1 MQAPTPM
8 TTSANVDTAPRS
20 VPDTRPP
27 LSESRRHT
35 RRLWAALA
43 VTGSL
48 LAGGVL
54 VAARTTLPYFSF
66 SPGNAIE
73 TEPLVQVGEGGP
85 SYESDGDIL
94 FLTVRVGRVNAWEAF
109 AGWVDGDVD
118 MVTEAGVLQGL
129 TDEEN
134 RGSPGGGH
142 GGLEE
147 HGARG
152 RLRAPRAAARS
163 HGQRS
168 RGHRAA
174 RARHPADG
182 VLQVADTIVEV
193 DGTPIRLSLDL
204 GEAIGSHAP
213 GTEVTLRVEDPDADV
228 RDVVVTLA
236 ARPDDPTRGFLGVT
250 TDTRGFDPQP
260 AFPVEIDEGTVGGPS
275 AGLAF
280 TLAILDV
287 LTPGDLTGGMRVAV
301 TGAIAD
307 DGTVRPV
314 GGGGPEDG
322 GRGRRRRRSA
332 AGARRR
338 GGRSAPRRPRARD
351 LRRHGP
357 RRRPRRARAPRRR
370 SASPAGRRPAVTA
383 SRPAAVRH

>member
-134 RGSPGGGH
+134 R
-142 GGLEE
+142 
-147 HGARG
+147 ARQ
-152 RLRAPRAAARS
+152 AAAMVGSKNTALVVAFERLGLPLDPTGS
-163 HGQRS
+163 G
-168 RGHRAA
+168 AVVIEPPA
-174 RARHPADG
+174 PDTPADG

-193 DGTPIRLSLDL
+193 DGTPIRLSSDL

-314 GGGGPEDG
+314 GGVAQKTVAAAD
-322 GRGRRRRRSA
+322 
-332 AGARRR
+332 AGA
-338 GGRSAPRRPRARD
+338 D
-351 LRRHGP
+351 VLLV
-357 RRRPRRARAPRRR
+357 
-370 SASPAGRRPAVTA
+370 PAGEEAEALRDDHGLEIFGVTDLDDALAVLERLGGDPLPPPADA
-383 SRPAAVRH
+383 QP